1 MTRDDIIKMAKEA
14 GFNPVSYTGANLELF
29 ERFAALVAAA
39 EREKVAAWMMA
50 RGYATGHG
58 DTIEELLQELDWQIR
73 EQEREACAKVCED
86 EASRAKWNWGNDLPQ
101 NQPFWNG
108 GEQLAS
114 SCAAAI
120 RARGEQ

>member
-1 MTRDDIIKMAKEA
+1 MTRDDIIRLAEKCGIPEFDNNESQAD
-14 GFNPVSYTGANLELF
+14 NIL
-29 ERFAALVAAA
+29 RFAALVAAA
-39 EREKVAAWMMA
+39 EREKVARWIME

-58 DTIEELLQELDWQIR
+58 DTIAALLSELEWQAKER
-73 EQEREACAKVCED
+73 EREACAKVCGE
-86 EASRAKWNWGNDLPQ
+86 EASRAKWNWDNDLPQ

-120 RARGEQ
+120 RARGQE

>member
-58 DTIEELLQELDWQIR
+58 NTIEDLLQELDWQIR
-73 EQEREACAKVCED
+73 EQERE
-86 EASRAKWNWGNDLPQ
+86 S
-101 NQPFWNG
+101 
-108 GEQLAS
+108 
-114 SCAAAI
+114 
-120 RARGEQ
+120 RGEK